1 MASVV
6 SNIAVIHKKKLE
18 VSKEFNFRRK
28 KYCKPFK
35 DHIQSIHEIKGEG
48 LRPIG
53 ERAICSG
60 K

>member
-35 DHIQSIHEIKGEG
+35 DHIQSIHVIMVEGLSTKGE
-48 LRPIG
+48 
-53 ERAICSG
+53 
-60 K
+60 